1 MIKYPSIEQF
11 RNTVKSVQLRHD
23 FVGKDSNGD
32 PIYEHTIPYPTI
44 SFNGT
49 VKLHGTNAA
58 IKLENSEISYQSRE
72 NIITCEKDNAGF
84 ANYMTSI
91 QDKLLSLFNGFE
103 GTTVIY
109 GEWCGGNIQKGVAI
123 CELPK
128 MFVIVSVLNN
138 GTWVSNFTK
147 DLPEFKIYN
156 INNFLNYTVTVD
168 FNNPDEAAEI
178 MEKLTLDVENECPV
192 GKAFGISGVGEGIV
206 WESVN
211 REYVFKTKGVKH
223 QVTKSK
229 VVGTE
234 VEKQDLTEFI
244 TNTVT
249 TNRLN
254 QGLEQLSDKKSK
266 KNTGVF
272 TNWVVNDI
280 LKEESD
286 TITTNGYNIDQVK
299 QDISVVA
306 RKWYLNQCD

>member
-23 FVGKDSNGD
+23 FIGKDSNED
-32 PIYEHTIPYPTI
+32 PIYNHTSPYPIIDFIGTI
-44 SFNGT
+44 
-49 VKLHGTNAA
+49 KLHGTNAA
-58 IKLENSEISYQSRE
+58 IKLENGEISYQSRE
-72 NIITCEKDNAGF
+72 NIITVEKDNAGF
-84 ANYMTSI
+84 ANYMTSL
-91 QDKLLSLFNGFE
+91 QDKVFSLFEEFE

-123 CELPK
+123 CQLPK
-128 MFVIVSVLNN
+128 MFVIFSVLNN
-138 GTWVSNFTK
+138 GVWVEFTK
-147 DLPEFKIYN
+147 DLPDLRIFN
-156 INNFLNYTVTVD
+156 INSFPKYSVTVD

-178 MEKLTLDVENECPV
+178 MEKLTIDVENECPV
-192 GKAFGISGVGEGIV
+192 GKAFNISGVGEGIV
-206 WESVN
+206 WSSTN

-229 VVGTE
+229 IVGTE

-244 TNTVT
+244 NNTVT

-254 QGLEQLSDKKSK
+254 QGLENVSDNKAK

-272 TNWVVNDI
+272 TNWVVGDI

-286 TITTNGYNIDQVK
+286 TINTNGYNVEQIK
-299 QDISVVA
+299 QDIIVVA